1 MSKRHRRTGKAR
13 AALATFPWKV
23 LWGEVTGRHPH
34 RAARGV
40 TPRLSTSTGHQW
52 SRIPPQVEAKLSH
65 PVAQGLAAAASLTT
79 PAGHSHV
86 RGKGGRKRG
95 RPLSCSSSSNS
106 STHSLT
112 HSALGFGLGH
122 WGLRRA
128 VGWRR
133 SRGCTSWPGAWP
145 LSDPPPPREQVQVAR
160 GLATRPAP
168 FCRET

>member
-1 MSKRHRRTGKAR
+1 MSEPHRRTGKAW

-34 RAARGV
+34 RAAQGV

-106 STHSLT
+106 TTHSLGT
-112 HSALGFGLGH
+112 RIWTQESG
-122 WGLRRA
+122 
-128 VGWRR
+128 GWRQK
-133 SRGCTSWPGAWP
+133 PG
-145 LSDPPPPREQVQVAR
+145 LHLLTR
-160 GLATRPAP
+160 GLASLRPSTSTRASSSRTRPCHAP
-168 FCRET
+168 GSFLPGDLRASS